1 MNQIVKAGLS
11 FSTTCFF
18 ALAGASVAHADNL
31 NVTTQ
36 QDDKMVFINQ
46 IAPDVRAISQQYQ
59 IYGSVQLAQA
69 ILESNYGQSK
79 LTQSGN
85 NFFGMK
91 GAYNGQYLSFPT
103 LEDNGKG
110 KYTKIQAK
118 FKKYPSFYHSLEDNA
133 RLIRNGSSWD
143 SLYYAGAWKENAST
157 YKEAAKA
164 LEGRYATD
172 TRYADKIIR
181 VINIYK
187 LDQLVD
193 VQYKTMQSVID
204 TNYTALITQVNR
216 NDGLYWSG
224 PYMTSAQSVKRDD
237 SASKYRGTT
246 VRVVKEAMVGQS
258 RWAKVLL
265 NNREVWIDKN
275 GLRPLNQLANTRYVN
290 YYAKINQTMRNDGLY
305 RSGPYNTSANT
316 VVRDDSAKKY
326 HGYRIRVV
334 AETDVNGKTRWAKIM
349 LPNQQTYWID
359 KNGLK

>member
-1 MNQIVKAGLS
+1 
-11 FSTTCFF
+11 
-18 ALAGASVAHADNL
+18 
-31 NVTTQ
+31 
-36 QDDKMVFINQ
+36 
-46 IAPDVRAISQQYQ
+46 
-59 IYGSVQLAQA
+59 
-69 ILESNYGQSK
+69 
-79 LTQSGN
+79 
-85 NFFGMK
+85 
-91 GAYNGQYLSFPT
+91 
-103 LEDNGKG
+103 
-110 KYTKIQAK
+110 
-118 FKKYPSFYHSLEDNA
+118 
-133 RLIRNGSSWD
+133 
-143 SLYYAGAWKENAST
+143 
-157 YKEAAKA
+157 
-164 LEGRYATD
+164 
-172 TRYADKIIR
+172 
-181 VINIYK
+181 
-187 LDQLVD
+187 
-193 VQYKTMQSVID
+193 MQSVID

-246 VRVVKEAMVGQS
+246 VRVVKEAMVSQS

-316 VVRDDSAKKY
+316 AVRDDSAKKY